1 MINEN
6 ENEAENENM
15 SRRYDI
21 NRPKLRHGHKYTKC
35 KWDKVFKSGPR
46 EICGKQPSKNFT
58 WSTLEYFAPNVSQYN
73 DGLCIKQHLRNI

>member
-21 NRPKLRHGHKYTKC
+21 NRPKPRHGHKYTKC
-35 KWDKVFKSGPR
+35 KMGQSIQEWAKGNLWKTAFKKFYLVHS
-46 EICGKQPSKNFT
+46 
-58 WSTLEYFAPNVSQYN
+58 
-73 DGLCIKQHLRNI
+73 

>member
-6 ENEAENENM
+6 ENESENENM

-35 KWDKVFKSGPR
+35 KMGQSIQEWDKGNLWKTAFKKFYLVHS
-46 EICGKQPSKNFT
+46 
-58 WSTLEYFAPNVSQYN
+58 
-73 DGLCIKQHLRNI
+73 